1 MSIKTW
7 IKEFYSKPAKEVSKK
22 NALAHSILKW
32 EGLLKKNLKK
42 HGLSKSRADGFIE
55 NSDKN
60 YELPGINYFGIDAE
74 SCALCE
80 VHWKDANYGSC
91 GDCPLFK
98 VRGDV
103 SCARPRSDEDDSP
116 YDEFIEHD
124 DARPMLKWLKRA
136 EKFQKS

>member
-42 HGLSKSRADGFIE
+42 HGLSKSRDDGFIE
-55 NSDKN
+55 HGMAHFVATSQKN
-60 YELPGINYFGIDAE
+60 YFDVNAD

-80 VHWKDANYGSC
+80 VHWRDANYGSC

-103 SCARPRSDEDDSP
+103 SCARPRGDEDDSP
-116 YDEFIEHD
+116 YDKFID
-124 DARPMLKWLKRA
+124 NNDARPMLKWLKKA
-136 EKFQKS
+136 EKI

>member
-1 MSIKTW
+1 MSMKTW
-7 IKEFYSKPAKEVSKK
+7 IKEFYAKPAKEVSKK

-42 HGLSKSRADGFIE
+42 HGLSKSEDDFFIE
-55 NSDKN
+55 DNQD
-60 YELPGINYFGIDAE
+60 NYFHIDAG

-80 VHWKDANYGSC
+80 VHWRDANYGSC

-103 SCARPRSDEDDSP
+103 SCARPRGDEDDSP
-116 YDEFIEHD
+116 YDKFVNSNN
-124 DARPMLKWLKRA
+124 ARPMLKWLKRA
-136 EKFQKS
+136 EKI